1 MSVEVF
7 SFGSTKQGEEVS
19 RFLLR
24 TGKLEA
30 ELISYGAALQALRV
44 PCRDG
49 GAVDVVLGYD
59 CTGGYEDNGGFVGA
73 VVGRYANRIGGSSFA
88 IDGES
93 YALTPNEGPNQLHG
107 GPDSFSRQVFRGEI
121 TGESQVTFTYRDP
134 DGKNGYPGNM
144 DVSVTYT
151 LTEDGIT
158 ISYRASCDRPTFCN
172 LTNHSYFNLN
182 GGGTAMNHRLW
193 INAGAITPVGPDSIP
208 TARSMPVEG
217 TPFDFRQEK
226 PVGRDIGAEHEQ
238 LRNTGGYD
246 HNFILGP
253 AETPRLVARLT
264 GDQSG
269 IVMETIT
276 CQPGVQLYA
285 ANFLETDSRTKSGKP
300 YGKREAVCLETQLP
314 PDSPNHPEWGDAVLR
329 PGQVYEAV
337 TTYRFPGI

>member
-7 SFGSTKQGEEVS
+7 PFGKTKKGEDVS
-19 RFLLR
+19 CFVLR
-24 TGKLEA
+24 KGKLEA
-30 ELISYGAALQALRV
+30 EVISYGAALRALRV
-44 PCRDG
+44 PDQN
-49 GAVDVVLGYD
+49 GALVDVVLGYD
-59 CTGGYEDNGGFVGA
+59 CVGGYEDNGGFLGA
-73 VVGRYANRIGGSSFA
+73 VIGRYANRIADASFV
-88 IDGES
+88 IDGKRYNLVPS
-93 YALTPNEGPNQLHG
+93 EGNKQLHG
-107 GPDSFSRQVFRGEI
+107 GPEGFGYQVFHGEI
-121 TGESQVTFTYRDP
+121 TGECQVTFTYREP

-151 LTEDGIT
+151 LEEDGIT
-158 ISYRASCDRPTFCN
+158 LHYQATCDQPTYCN

-193 INAGAITPVGPDSIP
+193 IAADAITPVGPDSIP
-208 TARSMPVEG
+208 VAQAMPVAG

-226 PVGRDIGAEHEQ
+226 TVGRDINADHEQ
-238 LRNTGGYD
+238 MKNTGGYD

-253 AETPRLVARLT
+253 AKEPRLVARLT

-300 YGKREAVCLETQLP
+300 YGKREAVCLETQIP
-314 PDSPNHPEWGDAVLR
+314 ADSPNHPEWGDVVLR
-329 PGQVYEAV
+329 PGQVYDTV
-337 TTYRFPGI
+337 TTYRFPGV